1 MANIDKITDEIL
13 EEARKTAE
21 AKLEEAKA
29 QASEIIKNAEEECRK
44 LKEEMA
50 QKDEKDRKTVSER
63 AKASAQMK
71 KRQMILNAK
80 QELITEILNKAYQ
93 RIFDMDDAAY
103 FGLIEKM
110 LQKFCLARTGEICF
124 SEKDRKRMPDGF
136 EQVVE
141 RVAKEK
147 GGNLT
152 ISKESRN
159 IDGGFVLV
167 YGGIEENCSIQAL
180 FHSEREY
187 LADKVHENLF

>member
-21 AKLEEAKA
+21 AKVVEAKA

>member
-21 AKLEEAKA
+21 AKVAEAKA

-50 QKDEKDRKTVSER
+50 QKDEKDRKIVSER

-93 RIFDMDDAAY
+93 RIFAMDDAAY

-124 SEKDRKRMPDGF
+124 SEKDQKRMPDGF

-167 YGGIEENCSIQAL
+167 YGGIEENCSIQAM

-187 LADKVHENLF
+187 LADKVHEKLF

>member
-21 AKLEEAKA
+21 AKVVEAKA

-93 RIFDMDDAAY
+93 RIFAMDDAAY

>member
-21 AKLEEAKA
+21 AKVVEAKA

-80 QELITEILNKAYQ
+80 QELITEILNKSYQ

-103 FGLIEKM
+103 FGLIEKI